1 MYTFVIIG
9 CERDLALLELQAQSF
24 NLYLKENQDILLLV
38 NEEDSYNFMRKFEEF
53 RHLYDKFNLSIK
65 TLDEFDLVHQESYVD
80 QQLLK
85 LSAAEIS
92 DKHLLVLD
100 CQNFLFKPYVE
111 LPVYDEKIPY
121 RRASYAMNPRIW
133 EQYNQELGHNLPI
146 DIHGMCLSTPIYL
159 NIDVIRNLIENFG
172 GLKEFSKWFYIAT
185 NQKSEFALYLQWCEK
200 NHGMEHYH
208 YLENS
213 FYNWAEPYLR
223 DHPDFDIEFNKYLVQ
238 LKERINYQGHLKSK
252 ATLRNFKPKCCWS
265 SINHRAWGD
274 MSNEQFNRLT
284 KVLNDVNLNTNCL
297 ENYRKNYVHKPI

>member
-24 NLYLKENQDILLLV
+24 DLYLPAEQDILLLV
-38 NEEDSYNFMRKFEEF
+38 NEEDPHNFMQKFKKIQ
-53 RHLYDKFNLSIK
+53 HLYSKFNLKIK
-65 TLDEFDLVHQESYVD
+65 TLTDFDIVHKDPYVD

-85 LSAAEIS
+85 LAAAEIS

-100 CQNFLFKPYVE
+100 CQNFLFKPYIE
-111 LPVYDEKIPY
+111 LPIYDGKIPY
-121 RRASYAMNPRIW
+121 RRAPYAMNPRIW
-133 EQYNQELGHNLPI
+133 EQYNHQFGHNLPI
-146 DIHGMCLSTPIYL
+146 DIYGMCLSTPIYL
-159 NIDVIRNLIENFG
+159 NIDVICNLIDYFG

-223 DHPDFDIEFNKYLVQ
+223 DHPEFDVEFNKYLIQ
-238 LKERINYQGHLKSK
+238 LKERIRYQGHKKGGLILKNYE
-252 ATLRNFKPKCCWS
+252 ARCCWTS
-265 SINHRAWGD
+265 VNHRAWGD
-274 MSNEQFNRLT
+274 MTDEQFDRLT
-284 KVLNDVNLNTNCL
+284 SLLNEVKLDTKCL
-297 ENYRKNYVHKPI
+297 INYRTNYVHVPI

>member
-24 NLYLKENQDILLLV
+24 DLYLKEGQDILLLV

-65 TLDEFDLVHQESYVD
+65 TLDEFDLVHQEPYVD

-85 LSAAEIS
+85 LAAAEIS

-100 CQNFLFKPYVE
+100 CQNFLFRPYVE

-121 RRASYAMNPRIW
+121 RRAPYAMNPRIW

-146 DIHGMCLSTPIYL
+146 DIYGMCLSTPIYL
-159 NIDVIRNLIENFG
+159 NIDVIRNLIKYFG

-200 NHGMEHYH
+200 HHGLEHFH
-208 YLENS
+208 YLEND
-213 FYNWAEPYLR
+213 FHNWAEPYLR
-223 DHPDFDIEFNKYLVQ
+223 DHPEFDIEFNKYILQ
-238 LKERINYQGHLKSK
+238 LKERINYQGVPKTDLVP
-252 ATLRNFKPKCCWS
+252 RDYKPKCCWS

-274 MSNEQFNRLT
+274 MSTEQFNRLT
-284 KVLNDVNLNTNCL
+284 KVLNGVNLNTNCL
-297 ENYRKNYVHKPI
+297 ESYRKNYVHKPI